1 MVGGYKIID
10 FKNREI
16 TGGTPFK
23 MEGINEEIRSTS
35 KEIRFTNLK
44 IAGVGEFTTASTS
57 FCKGETLTAFL
68 LCNGGMTVEIT
79 ADDMVT
85 IRTMD

>member
-10 FKNREI
+10 LKNREI

-35 KEIRFTNLK
+35 KEIRFTNLNVN
-44 IAGVGEFTTASTS
+44 GVKFTTASTS
-57 FCKGETLTAFL
+57 FKKGETLSAFL
-68 LCNGGMTVEIT
+68 LCEGGMTVEIT
-79 ADDMVT
+79 ADDMVEFN
-85 IRTMD
+85 TMD